1 MPYLKLVVSIT
12 ALFLV
17 GMVTLIACGPASQ
30 AEPQGQPVPQPAQE
44 KSIPD
49 PTNTPEP
56 TPVPPDTVIIRPD
69 GGRSETIGHNGAS
82 YPDPTPKYPV
92 IYDTG
97 LQEDVVEM
105 EATKEAQEQ
114 DSGARRQRQLP
125 EDRVVNVAVYL
136 TANTLTVAEWLRTQG
151 ITTVHVREYED
162 GSGGRFGASAV
173 PVSLLGALAQKDG
186 VRKIEPLREVTVDKE

>member
-1 MPYLKLVVSIT
+1 
-12 ALFLV
+12 
-17 GMVTLIACGPASQ
+17 
-30 AEPQGQPVPQPAQE
+30 
-44 KSIPD
+44 
-49 PTNTPEP
+49 
-56 TPVPPDTVIIRPD
+56 
-69 GGRSETIGHNGAS
+69 
-82 YPDPTPKYPV
+82 
-92 IYDTG
+92 
-97 LQEDVVEM
+97 M
-105 EATKEAQEQ
+105 EEAQER
-114 DSGARRQRQLP
+114 DAICNGGRGKRQLP